1 MITYNKVDDLEEIVV
16 GDLITLDGDNRATR
30 SFYDDTEYAYAQN
43 VVGVCVSVENDI
55 IGVETFGVNTI
66 NTIGDIDNG
75 QLFTLSR
82 EPGKVRLLQYAEQ
95 EQIPN
100 IKVYGQI
107 LQKIGDNKAVAQLS
121 IK

>member
-66 NTIGDIDNG
+66 NTVGDIDNG

>member
-66 NTIGDIDNG
+66 NTVGDIGNG

-100 IKVYGQI
+100 IKVYGRI
-107 LQKIGDNKAVAQLS
+107 LQRIDDNKAVAQLS

>member
-55 IGVETFGVNTI
+55 IGVETFGVNII
-66 NTIGDIDNG
+66 NTIGNIGNG

-107 LQKIGDNKAVAQLS
+107 LQRIDDNKAVAQLS

>member
-66 NTIGDIDNG
+66 NTVGDIGNG

-95 EQIPN
+95 EQIPD

-107 LQKIGDNKAVAQLS
+107 LQRIDDNKAVAQLS